1 MTESAIDCS
10 KQPLAVEV
18 KDVTMIFNMAS
29 ESLTNLKEYFI
40 KLAKHELFFEEFR
53 ALKHISFDVHRGE
66 VVGLVGTNGS
76 GKSTMLKIIAG
87 VLEPTNGS
95 CRVNGTIAPLI
106 ELGAGFDFELTA
118 RENIYLNGA
127 LLGYSKQFIEEA
139 FDDIV
144 DFAELRDFL
153 DVPLKNYSSGMVARI
168 AFAIATAT
176 KPDLLIVDE
185 VLSVG
190 DFLFQQKCEQR
201 INSLINDDHVT
212 VLIVSHSTEQIER
225 LCNRC
230 VWIEKGQLR
239 MVGPAQEV
247 CQAYRSLGQ

>member
-1 MTESAIDCS
+1 
-10 KQPLAVEV
+10 
-18 KDVTMIFNMAS
+18 
-29 ESLTNLKEYFI
+29 
-40 KLAKHELFFEEFR
+40 
-53 ALKHISFDVHRGE
+53 
-66 VVGLVGTNGS
+66 
-76 GKSTMLKIIAG
+76 
-87 VLEPTNGS
+87 
-95 CRVNGTIAPLI
+95 
-106 ELGAGFDFELTA
+106 
-118 RENIYLNGA
+118 
-127 LLGYSKQFIEEA
+127 
-139 FDDIV
+139 
-144 DFAELRDFL
+144 
-153 DVPLKNYSSGMVARI
+153 MVARI

>member
-1 MTESAIDCS
+1 MEPIIKVDNVSMCFNLSTAKHES
-10 KQPLAVEV
+10 
-18 KDVTMIFNMAS
+18 
-29 ESLTNLKEYFI
+29 LKEYL
-40 KLAKHELFFEEFR
+40 LAMVQGRLQYDEFY
-53 ALKHISFDVHRGE
+53 ALKDVSLDIMPGDFY
-66 VVGLVGTNGS
+66 GLEGLNGS
-76 GKSTMLKIIAG
+76 GKSTLLKTIAG
-87 VLEPTNGS
+87 VYKPTRGKVT
-95 CRVNGTIAPLI
+95 VNGTIAPLI

-190 DFLFQQKCEQR
+190 DFLVQQKCEQR